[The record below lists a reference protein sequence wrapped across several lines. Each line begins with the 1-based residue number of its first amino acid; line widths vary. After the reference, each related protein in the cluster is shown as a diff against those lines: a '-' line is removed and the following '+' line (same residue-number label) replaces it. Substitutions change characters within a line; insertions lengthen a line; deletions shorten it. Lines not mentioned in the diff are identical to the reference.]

1 MRQQKIIA
9 MLVLLIV
16 FLPSDSYGKWIKIQ
30 PLRQTGDTF
39 LSDIVSQCPNPE
51 VYRDSDIVTT
61 GHESTHGVNS
71 RIRNMNPGYNG
82 YYFLNGD
89 AFIVKTPRGVTLS
102 QIARNTPQE
111 WRGKIYNLYLIQQQ
125 QYWNDSPLYVLD
137 ECTAYL
143 AGACVG
149 IEINNRH
156 RTQESFDHA
165 LEMLGYA
172 RVAQKLAGNYEDEE
186 ELAILIDFVY
196 SRAVYIAHIMYDM
209 GWYTAEHD
217 KLLRRVGEKL

>member
-1 MRQQKIIA
+1 MQQKIMV
-9 MLVLLIV
+9 MLVLLTI
-16 FLPSDSYGKWIKIQ
+16 FLPSISYGKWIKIQ
-30 PLRQTGDTF
+30 PLRQAGDTF

-51 VYRDSDIVTT
+51 VYRDSDTVTT
-61 GHESTHGVNS
+61 GHESVHGVNS

-89 AFIVKTPRGVTLS
+89 AYIVRTPKNVTLS
-102 QIARNTPQE
+102 SVAWNTPQE

-149 IEINNRH
+149 IEINNKH

-165 LEMLGYA
+165 LEMFGYA
-172 RVAQKLAGNYEDEE
+172 RVAQKLAGNYPDSQ
-186 ELAILIDFVY
+186 ELDILMDFLY
-196 SRAVYIAHIMYDM
+196 DRMVYIAHIMYDM
-209 GWYTAEHD
+209 GWYTGEHD
-217 KLLRRVGEKL
+217 KLLRRVENRL